1 MLILKIAFLLH
12 QGRYAELLKI
22 ENQFEKLFSIQIR
35 YLKYLKFLQ
44 VQRFTIWKHKQKF
57 H

>member
-22 ENQFEKLFSIQIR
+22 ENQFEKPFSIQIR

-44 VQRFTIWKHKQKF
+44 VQRYTI
-57 H
+57 